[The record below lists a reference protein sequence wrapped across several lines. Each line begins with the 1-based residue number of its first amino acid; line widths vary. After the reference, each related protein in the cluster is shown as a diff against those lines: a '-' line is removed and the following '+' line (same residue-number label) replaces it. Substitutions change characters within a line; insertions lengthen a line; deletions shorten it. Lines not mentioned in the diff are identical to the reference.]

1 MSVLFGMKHSI
12 MGLEFEKTRRNGF
25 RKTCFID
32 KQGPEKKK
40 ETEWQDYVRNIK
52 MWVTFIKVF
61 VK

>member
-12 MGLEFEKTRRNGF
+12 MGLEFEKTRRDGF

-40 ETEWQDYVRNIK
+40 RNWMARLCQEYK
-52 MWVTFIKVF
+52 NVGNVH
-61 VK
+61 

>member
-12 MGLEFEKTRRNGF
+12 MGLEFEKTRRDGF

-40 ETEWQDYVRNIK
+40 LNGKTMSGI
-52 MWVTFIKVF
+52 
-61 VK
+61 

>member
-12 MGLEFEKTRRNGF
+12 MGLEFEKTRRDGF

-40 ETEWQDYVRNIK
+40 KKLNGKTMSGI
-52 MWVTFIKVF
+52 
-61 VK
+61 